1 MAWQCPLIVPLG
13 QVPFV
18 DGQITYCKKKTWFA
32 RKSSITAGFSYFSWI
47 GKSPCQYGKSFQ
59 NRISEAGALQ
69 KFVPAGPWLALAA
82 SWWPRLDLA
91 LERMARVAGH
101 VFPTRHTWH
110 LKKRAARDYRH
121 IMLYRYVFMCIPTII
136 HTYITLD
143 YTTLQYT
150 TLQYNTTQHN
160 AIHTVIVHLDT
171 SDSLTIQRDG
181 EKQFGTIPAIAIQL
195 PPNIDA
201 SHLPSLLLWPASG
214 LTG

>member
-1 MAWQCPLIVPLG
+1 
-13 QVPFV
+13 
-18 DGQITYCKKKTWFA
+18 
-32 RKSSITAGFSYFSWI
+32 
-47 GKSPCQYGKSFQ
+47 
-59 NRISEAGALQ
+59 
-69 KFVPAGPWLALAA
+69 VPAGPWLALAA
-82 SWWPRLDLA
+82 SWWPHLDLA
-91 LERMARVAGH
+91 LERMARLAGH

-121 IMLYRYVFMCIPTII
+121 IMLYRYVFMCIPTVI

-143 YTTLQYT
+143 YATLQYT